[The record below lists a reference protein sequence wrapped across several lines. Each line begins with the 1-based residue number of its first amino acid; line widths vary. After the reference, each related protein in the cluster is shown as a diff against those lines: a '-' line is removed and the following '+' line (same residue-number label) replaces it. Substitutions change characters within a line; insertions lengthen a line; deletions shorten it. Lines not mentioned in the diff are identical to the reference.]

1 MLELLI
7 NNFEKIIGTIL
18 SSALVGY
25 IGYRTYQKTRFN
37 QAAATFHTKVLT
49 ELEGLYPIPT
59 KWPTEKMMI
68 DRILKEKFT
77 KLQIAV
83 AEFREFLPRS
93 QQADFDK
100 AWFIYRLGKDGRE
113 IDKQCYYDYMPF
125 ISTSIVDGVQVT
137 VDTTETH
144 KETFKHNVD
153 SLLSFAKSA

>member
-1 MLELLI
+1 MAWIAYLFNDSLSKR
-7 NNFEKIIGTIL
+7 NAFRNASIIFR
-18 SSALVGY
+18 S
-25 IGYRTYQKTRFN
+25 
-37 QAAATFHTKVLT
+37 KVLT
-49 ELEGLYPIPT
+49 ELEGLYPVPT

-68 DRILKEKFT
+68 DRILKEKFP

-93 QQADFDK
+93 QQSDFDK

-137 VDTTETH
+137 VDTTGTH

-153 SLLSFAKSA
+153 SLLSFAKPA